1 MAKKKKLE
9 KKKRRT
15 VRERDWLTHGESSFT
30 HDLVRHRRAQV
41 KLSESSVEQAAPPED
56 FEPNATVISHSKKW
70 GFVQMDGS
78 EQLCII
84 DERLKE
90 HGATLIAPGD
100 EVLVEIEEDEA
111 IIRAIAPR
119 RSRLSRPSTRHHDVS
134 EQVIAA
140 NVDHLIVVAAA
151 AEPPFRAG
159 LVDRYLI
166 AAQTGGIEPLL
177 CINKMDLVEE
187 PPAEVALYKDLG
199 VQVFLTSC
207 ETRAGL
213 DALLAA
219 LRGKT
224 AVLSGHSGVG
234 KSSLLNALDPD
245 LRLHTQPISD
255 HSRRGQHT
263 TTLSRLYELRDGI
276 RIIDTPGIRALG
288 LWQVS
293 PEEVAYYFPD
303 IAEVSAACRFR
314 DCTHTHEPECA
325 VRAAVEAGT
334 LHRGRYDS
342 YLRIRASL
350 ESDTGTTPGRMAS
363 NWQAG
368 VKGAEE

>member
-9 KKKRRT
+9 KKKRRN
-15 VRERDWLTHGESSFT
+15 VRERDWLTHGEASFT

-41 KLSESSVEQAAPPED
+41 KLSEAAEAESGPRED
-56 FEPNATVISHSKKW
+56 FVPNAVVISHSKKW
-70 GFVQMDGS
+70 GFVQMDGA
-78 EQLCII
+78 ERLCII

-100 EVLVEIEEDEA
+100 NVLVEFDEDEA
-111 IIRAIAPR
+111 VIRAIGPR
-119 RSRLSRPSTRHHDVS
+119 RSRLSRPSARNRDVS
-134 EQVIAA
+134 EQIIAA
-140 NVDHLIVVAAA
+140 NIDHLIVVAAA
-151 AEPPFRAG
+151 AEPPFRSG

-166 AAQTGGIEPLL
+166 ASQTGGIEPLL
-177 CINKMDLVEE
+177 CVNKMDLV
-187 PPAEVALYKDLG
+187 PALPDEAAAYQQLG
-199 VQVFLTSC
+199 IRVFPTSC
-207 ETRAGL
+207 ETGQGL
-213 DALLAA
+213 EELVAA

-234 KSSLLNALDPD
+234 KSSLLNALDPA
-245 LRLHTQPISD
+245 LKLHTQPISGY
-255 HSRRGQHT
+255 SRRGQHT
-263 TTLSRLYELRDGI
+263 TTLSRLYELREGI

-293 PEEVAYYFPD
+293 PEEVAWYFPD
-303 IAEVSAACRFR
+303 IAEASAACKFR

-325 VRAAVEAGT
+325 VRAAVESGEVQRA
-334 LHRGRYDS
+334 RYDS

-368 VKGAEE
+368 MRDAQE